1 MLTLSIITQEKKLL
15 EEQVDSV
22 TVPTTEGEV
31 TILPNHIPLFT
42 KLQTGELTY
51 KVQNKE
57 NSVVITDGFMDV
69 GPQSKV
75 TVMVDTAIRSADID
89 VLKAEEAKR
98 RAEELMAQKL
108 DERDFVMA
116 EAQLRQ
122 AMMEIKAANKRKQTS
137 L

>member
-51 KVQNKE
+51 KVQNQE

-89 VLKAEEAKR
+89 ILKAEEAKR
-98 RAEELMAQKL
+98 KAEELMAQKL
-108 DERDFVMA
+108 DQRDFIMA

-122 AMMEIKAANKRKQTS
+122 ALMEIKAANRRKQTC